1 MSLKLG
7 SIISGIE
14 DLSERIGGQ
23 PKGTDGSADT
33 GNDSSE
39 TGTGATPDG
48 ANDPETIAGIPLIDP
63 IAEPIIGTSTRPGT
77 GTIISGEPDR
87 PRRGR
92 PRGPNYKPRAT
103 TGSTQEKTSPDL
115 KGLDGLILSAHLM
128 CAKILSVPELE
139 LDESESKRL
148 ADSLKEVA
156 KHYSVIMDPKRI
168 AWWEFATTAGGIYG
182 PRVVAIWK
190 NTERK
195 PKGKMQPI
203 RVEPIPEAQVVNE
216 RPREKGVTG
225 LEVPS
230 QLWNDSGAL
239 SE

>member
-14 DLSERIGGQ
+14 DLSDRIGGQ
-23 PKGTDGSADT
+23 PEGTDGSSDT
-33 GNDSSE
+33 GNGSAE
-39 TGTGATPDG
+39 KGTGSTTVG
-48 ANDPETIAGIPLIDP
+48 ANDTETIAGIPLIDP
-63 IAEPIIGTSTRPGT
+63 IAEPGTYRPNSAGT
-77 GTIISGEPDR
+77 PSGEPDR

-92 PRGPNYKPRAT
+92 PRGPNYKPRTT
-103 TGSTQEKTSPDL
+103 TGSAPEKTSPDL

-139 LDESESKRL
+139 LDEAESKRL

-203 RVEPIPEAQVVNE
+203 RVEPIPEPQVVNE

-225 LEVPS
+225 VEVPS
-230 QLWNDSGAL
+230 QVWPDGGAL
-239 SE
+239 PE